1 MLCQNCGQQTEE
13 GKFCTKCGAKLNQ
26 EEAAT
31 TQDATDDGIIQS
43 EPIDNRKQEQTDSDS
58 ASSEP
63 SPAETAPVQPPSS
76 PNQQQSSQSPPQVKP
91 NETVERIK
99 TFSAR
104 FGDFF
109 LPILKRP
116 SHARNVS
123 AKQTPSGIVTLVIF
137 SLIIALGTYLMLRS
151 LDPFLY
157 ELTFV
162 DHFLIPA
169 LQFLVLFAA
178 MATVSFFGVKMTSGE
193 GSYATVFTKY
203 SAYTVPFLLVY
214 IAGIIFELIK
224 FPSAAALFIL
234 ISMLGV
240 IFAIPTFILFER
252 HENGF
257 DRVYVLIGIYIVGL
271 LIFGLLGESVLNM
284 MSGHIFSDL
293 DFDFD
298 F

>member
-43 EPIDNRKQEQTDSDS
+43 EPIDNRKQGQTDSDS

-63 SPAETAPVQPPSS
+63 RPAETAPVQPPRS
-76 PNQQQSSQSPPQVKP
+76 PPQQQSSPSPPQRKP
-91 NETVERIK
+91 NEPAERTK
-99 TFSAR
+99 TSTARSAH
-104 FGDFF
+104 FL
-109 LPILKRP
+109 LPILKSP

-169 LQFLVLFAA
+169 LQF
-178 MATVSFFGVKMTSGE
+178 
-193 GSYATVFTKY
+193 
-203 SAYTVPFLLVY
+203 
-214 IAGIIFELIK
+214 
-224 FPSAAALFIL
+224 
-234 ISMLGV
+234 
-240 IFAIPTFILFER
+240 
-252 HENGF
+252 
-257 DRVYVLIGIYIVGL
+257 
-271 LIFGLLGESVLNM
+271 
-284 MSGHIFSDL
+284 
-293 DFDFD
+293 
-298 F
+298 